1 MTTKFGT
8 GGGGFRFRDSGSGR
22 FLTTGQ
28 ASRKPP
34 QTVERERVKEPTA
47 PPSKGGKK

>member
-1 MTTKFGT
+1 MTSKTDA
-8 GGGGFRFRDSGSGR
+8 GGDFRYRDSGSGR
-22 FLTTGQ
+22 FLTPGQ

-34 QTVERERVKEPTA
+34 NTVERERIKQPSA